1 MTSPTRVKVE
11 NPAKKLSNYR
21 TPAHSSPHI
30 LSQSIHEGK
39 AEDQVLATKVQ
50 QVQPT
55 QQDLVAD
62 DLAAQEEAQCDHTA
76 QQDEDLAV
84 HEEAAPRNIIAH
96 SGGDNF
102 PAYNGG
108 TTTIHSE
115 EYMLTAEVEEAIM
128 ATDDSHEY
136 KHVDKQDAVP
146 DETVTVQAK
155 DHYRDHQAY
164 QDPNQEEQLGI
175 RAKETLNSKKTSTR
189 PGTARPAPRTG
200 TKKHNQGRAQS
211 NQNKFWSRKTD
222 STISKATSRTTC
234 KKEDIETVSSVTKEE
249 QHSQEKVKQQ
259 EDVHKRAKLMA
270 DMSRS
275 RRVMPCNTS
284 DKGAA

>member
-11 NPAKKLSNYR
+11 NPAKKLTNYR

-55 QQDLVAD
+55 QQDLVAE
-62 DLAAQEEAQCDHTA
+62 DLAAQEEAQRVHPA
-76 QQDEDLAV
+76 QQEEDLAV
-84 HEEAAPRNIIAH
+84 HAEAAAGNILIN
-96 SGGDNF
+96 SGGDSF
-102 PAYNGG
+102 LAYNGG
-108 TTTIHSE
+108 TTIIDSE
-115 EYMLTAEVEEAIM
+115 EDALTAEVAEAIL
-128 ATDDSHEY
+128 AAEDSPEY
-136 KHVDKQDAVP
+136 KHVDEKDAVP
-146 DETVTVQAK
+146 ADTVKVLDN
-155 DHYRDHQAY
+155 DHEHDHQAY
-164 QDPNQEEQLGI
+164 QDLNQEKHIGTQATQ
-175 RAKETLNSKKTSTR
+175 RLNSKKTSTR